1 MSAATDCKLLDP
13 FPVSTDI
20 HLNPARARPP
30 NCNPCGRENLSR
42 MCLQQTRNV
51 ASLQDAHGTAMVIWG
66 SAFHCDPQ
74 LISANLDGS
83 KPEEIV
89 TVEASPGT
97 YCQVSDRRFRFS
109 TSSHLEAPGD
119 PGQESLSI
127 ATAVAH
133 PLLAVQCCLR
143 KTKLSGEEYDAIET
157 LTA

>member
-1 MSAATDCKLLDP
+1 MVTAHERHWQRRPNQALA
-13 FPVSTDI
+13 
-20 HLNPARARPP
+20 LNRHALFAFGSLGDLGILGVGVRV
-30 NCNPCGRENLSR
+30 
-42 MCLQQTRNV
+42 NV
-51 ASLQDAHGTAMVIWG
+51 ASIPDAFEFGMVIWG

-74 LISANLDGS
+74 LVSANLDGS